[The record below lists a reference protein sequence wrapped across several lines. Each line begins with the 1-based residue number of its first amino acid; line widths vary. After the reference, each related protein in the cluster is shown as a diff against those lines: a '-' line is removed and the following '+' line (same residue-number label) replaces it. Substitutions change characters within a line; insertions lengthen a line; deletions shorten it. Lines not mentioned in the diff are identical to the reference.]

1 MTFKLAPV
9 NIMIFSWIYFDN
21 TQSVYTFFRNQSQIF
36 PGALNIT
43 HSLYLDFEVGY
54 RRYRP
59 KLRRLLAS
67 KYHLSIL
74 NFKPLLLL

>member
-1 MTFKLAPV
+1 MTFILAPV
-9 NIMIFSWIYFDN
+9 NIMIFSWIYFGN

-36 PGALNIT
+36 PGALNFT

-59 KLRRLLAS
+59 ALRRLFAS
-67 KYHLSIL
+67 RYHLSITL
-74 NFKPLLLL
+74 FKLLI

>member
-9 NIMIFSWIYFDN
+9 NIMIFSWIYFGN

-36 PGALNIT
+36 PGALNFT

-59 KLRRLLAS
+59 ALRRLVAS
-67 KYHLSIL
+67 RYHLSIITF
-74 NFKPLLLL
+74 NFLI